1 MRYAAIAFAA
11 LLGLAANPA
20 FAQQAE
26 EHITIR
32 PGGSSDVEIT
42 FPTHNDPNYLDPG
55 PLEDNPGSDKSE
67 DYQDQAGGNDP
78 IDSGAGSD
86 VDSDLMP
93 DNDGAYDEN

>member
-1 MRYAAIAFAA
+1 MRQTAFAIAAFAFAA
-11 LLGLAANPA
+11 LLGLAASPA
-20 FAQQAE
+20 LAQQQAE
-26 EHITIR
+26 EHVIIR
-32 PGGSSDVEIT
+32 PGGNSDVEIT

-55 PLEDNPGSDKSE
+55 PLQDNPGSDKSE

-93 DNDGAYDEN
+93 D